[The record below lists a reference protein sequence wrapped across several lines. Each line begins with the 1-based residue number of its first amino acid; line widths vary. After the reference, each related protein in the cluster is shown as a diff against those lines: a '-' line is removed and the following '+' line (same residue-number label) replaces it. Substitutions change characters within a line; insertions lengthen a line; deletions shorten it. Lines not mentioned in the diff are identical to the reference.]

1 MIILQNSF
9 ITKSTNF
16 LEKMLLPR
24 ATVKL
29 RSNKPS
35 LMKNNDCS
43 VVISNAKLYYYKVY
57 VSHLPRWINI
67 AYSFD

>member
-1 MIILQNSF
+1 
-9 ITKSTNF
+9 
-16 LEKMLLPR
+16 MLLPR

-35 LMKNNDCS
+35 LMKNNDRS
-43 VVISNAKLYYYKVY
+43 VVIPNAKLYYNKVY